1 MRVCVEL
8 SCYVEVDNPVLEELD
23 AIHKDDG
30 IGRTEQYKEAVA
42 AVEEATNFK
51 FLDVER
57 DGFEPSELRIIG
69 VYNPEDF
76 DVIVEA

>member
-23 AIHKDDG
+23 AIHKGDG
-30 IGRTEQYKEAVA
+30 IGRTEQYKEAIA

-57 DGFEPSELRIIG
+57 DGFKPSELRIIG
-69 VYNPEDF
+69 VYNSEDF
-76 DVIVEA
+76 DAIVEA